1 MIQESSVHT
10 TTLSPAHVRLIR
22 LANLLGGST
31 QAWPAELFLSLSDD
45 HTALEQLAHLGLL
58 DPQADAYYRLRPK
71 LADHLDPLED
81 ETQFERRVHTAALA
95 WYVERLDGDPS
106 KEAAYMAHFT
116 QLCDLLLHQ
125 EPSALADL
133 AKTSALAN
141 LQQASHRHLVAYYR
155 ALGSGLR
162 NEIGGARQQ
171 LAELLS
177 EPDLDDLVR
186 GRALNSSAIFARQ
199 QGDYE
204 QALAG
209 YQASRAIWQRLGNGG
224 REGLALLN
232 QGILHYELQLYPE
245 AEADLYQALSLLEAA
260 GMQVYA
266 GSAHNELGLLY
277 RDQGR
282 WDAAQ
287 EHFATC
293 TQIWL
298 EAGASDYVG
307 FAKINQAEMALLHGR
322 YAEAEELLQAALA
335 LLGEQTYAVEAHIN
349 LGLLAQ
355 AQGQHEAALQ
365 AYQRAQQ
372 LSERVGYHERAALI
386 LLRQGH
392 AYAQLGQTQ
401 AASTAYAAAV
411 EAVEQRR
418 APMRSEGL
426 LISLMGRWQ
435 QAYEMQ
441 VLHALAQGDLET
453 AFVTTERARARAF
466 ADMLMRRTTGT
477 SEPDRADPLPD
488 FELARLQEMLHDEL
502 LLSYFAIG
510 LRGPEQSLLDR
521 LPPEAAGLRAC
532 LAVPAQLIGF
542 ALTREHMSM
551 YTCAIDPN
559 LLHSSS
565 PRKADGRRFLQ
576 PIILRQLYD
585 TLVAP
590 ISELLSADRRLAIVP
605 HGPLHHI
612 PFAALC
618 DAQGRPLIDQVGG
631 VVTTPSATIWLHHLE
646 YDQRKRQQTAST
658 HPKLLALGFD
668 GADGTLRHTE
678 AEARTVAQVCAGE
691 VWTGDG
697 QVLERLLERAND
709 YQWLHFACHGTFNL
723 NEPLESALHIG
734 PNQRLSAA
742 NVLAR
747 MSLQAD
753 LVTLS
758 ACRSG
763 VSKVLRGDEPLGL
776 VRAFLG
782 AGAHA
787 VLVTLWPVEDS
798 SARLLMERFYHALLQ
813 ESPQMDP
820 AAALWKAQRA
830 LRSLAA
836 DDLLKE
842 GQRWGIEIPSALD
855 CSDPAIWAAYV
866 LIEG

>member
-1 MIQESSVHT
+1 MIQEFSSHT
-10 TTLSPAHVRLIR
+10 SATSPEYARLIQ
-22 LANLLGGST
+22 LANLLGGS
-31 QAWPAELFLSLSDD
+31 QRAWPAELFRSLSADPL
-45 HTALEQLAHLGLL
+45 ALDQLIQLGVLQSQTDGWYCL
-58 DPQADAYYRLRPK
+58 RSDLPDP
-71 LADHLDPLED
+71 LDPLED
-81 ETQFERRVHTAALA
+81 EAQFERRVHTTALA
-95 WYVERLDGDPS
+95 WYGERLDGDPEWES
-106 KEAAYMAHFT
+106 AYMAHFT

-125 EPSALADL
+125 EPAALADL
-133 AKTSALAN
+133 AKTSAASR
-141 LQQASHRHLVAYYR
+141 LQQASHRHLVAYYH

-177 EPDLDDLVR
+177 EPDLDDVVR

-209 YQASRAIWQRLGNGG
+209 YQASREIWQRLGNGG

-232 QGILHYELQLYPE
+232 QGILHYELHSYLE
-245 AEADLYQALSLLEAA
+245 AEADLQQALNLLEAA

-293 TQIWL
+293 TRIWV
-298 EAGASDYVG
+298 EAEATDYVG

-322 YAEAEELLQAALA
+322 YDEAEELLQAALE

-355 AQGQHEAALQ
+355 AQGQHKAALE
-365 AYQRAQQ
+365 AYERAQQ
-372 LSERVGYHERAALI
+372 LSDRVGYHERAALI

-392 AYAQLGQTQ
+392 AYTQLGQIQ
-401 AASTAYAAAV
+401 AAGEAYAAAV
-411 EAVEQRR
+411 EVVEQRR

-441 VLHALAQGDLET
+441 ILHALAQGDLEA
-453 AFVTTERARARAF
+453 AFLATERARARAF
-466 ADMLMRRTTGT
+466 ADMLMRR
-477 SEPDRADPLPD
+477 SKNAPEPDQATAVAD
-488 FELARLQEMLHDEL
+488 FSISRLQKRLEDQV
-502 LLSYFAIG
+502 LLSFFAIG

-532 LAVPAQLIGF
+532 LGIPSQLISF
-542 ALTREHMSM
+542 VLTRDQLRM
-551 YTCAIDPN
+551 YPCPIDPN

-576 PIILRQLYD
+576 PMILNQLYD
-585 TLVAP
+585 TLLAP
-590 ISELLSADRRLAIVP
+590 IADLLNGERRLAIVP

-618 DAQGRPLIDQVGG
+618 DAQKNPLIDQVSC
-631 VVTTPSATIWLHHLE
+631 VLTTPSATIWLHHLE
-646 YDQRKRQQTAST
+646 QDQRKRAQAMQDQ
-658 HPKLLALGFD
+658 PKLLALGFD
-668 GADGTLRHTE
+668 GADGSLRHTE
-678 AEARTVAQVCAGE
+678 AEARTVAQVCGGE
-691 VWTGDG
+691 VWMGDEE
-697 QVLERLLERAND
+697 VLERLFGRAND
-709 YQWLHFACHGTFNL
+709 YRWLHFACHGTFNL

-798 SARLLMERFYHALLQ
+798 SARLLMERFYHALLE
-813 ESPQMDP
+813 ESPQSDP

-830 LRSLAA
+830 LRSLA
-836 DDLLKE
+836 DQDLIEE
-842 GQRWGIEIPSALD
+842 GRKWGIEIPTALN

>member
-1 MIQESSVHT
+1 MIQESSLDKAD
-10 TTLSPAHVRLIR
+10 LSHAHARLIR
-22 LANLLGGST
+22 MAMLLGGA
-31 QAWPAELFLSLSDD
+31 QYAWPGDLLLTISADPS
-45 HTALEQLAHLGLL
+45 ALEQLARLGLL
-58 DPQADAYYRLRPK
+58 QAQAEGFYRLLHEPSE
-71 LADHLDPLED
+71 LLEQS
-81 ETQFERRVHTAALA
+81 EEEPQLERTLHSAALD
-95 WYVERLDGDPS
+95 WYGERLDGDPERES
-106 KEAAYMAHFT
+106 AFMRHFT
-116 QLCDLLLHQ
+116 QLCDLLVHQ
-125 EPSALADL
+125 EPVALADL
-133 AKTSALAN
+133 AQMSAVSR
-141 LQQASHRHLVAYYR
+141 LQAAKHRHLVAYYR

-171 LAELLS
+171 LAELLNA
-177 EPDLDDLVR
+177 PDLDDVVR

-209 YQASRAIWQRLGNGG
+209 YQASREIWQRLGNGG

-232 QGILHYELQLYPE
+232 QGILHYELHAYIE
-245 AEADLYQALSLLEAA
+245 AEAELKQALALLEAA
-260 GMQVYA
+260 DMQVYA

-287 EHFATC
+287 EHFDTC
-293 TQIWL
+293 TRIWI
-298 EAGASDYVG
+298 EAGATEYLG

-322 YAEAEELLQAALA
+322 YAEAEALLQAALD

-355 AQGQHEAALQ
+355 AQGQHEAALR
-365 AYQRAQQ
+365 AYERAQR
-372 LSERVGYHERAALI
+372 LSQTVGYHERAALI

-392 AYAQLGQTQ
+392 AHAQLGHSQ
-401 AASTAYAAAV
+401 AASAAYAAAV

-435 QAYEMQ
+435 QVYEMQ
-441 VLHALAQGDLET
+441 ILHALAQGDLET
-453 AFVTTERARARAF
+453 AFLATERARARAF
-466 ADMLMRRTTGT
+466 ADMLMRR
-477 SEPDRADPLPD
+477 SKSSLEPDQTTSLMD
-488 FELARLQEMLHDEL
+488 FSIARLQSFLEGQV
-502 LLSYFAIG
+502 LLSFFAIG
-510 LRGPEQSLLDR
+510 LRGPEQTLLDR
-521 LPPEAAGLRAC
+521 LPLEAAGLRAC
-532 LAVPAQLIGF
+532 LGIPPQLICF
-542 ALTREHMSM
+542 VLTREHLSV
-551 YTCAIDPN
+551 YHCPIDPN

-576 PIILRQLYD
+576 PAILSQLYD
-585 TLVAP
+585 TLIAPVA
-590 ISELLSADRRLAIVP
+590 ELLHSERRVTIVP
-605 HGPLHHI
+605 HGPLHHV

-618 DAQGRPLIDQVGG
+618 DAQQRRLIDQVACL
-631 VVTTPSATIWLHHLE
+631 VTTPSATIWLHHLD
-646 YDQRKRQQTAST
+646 YARRSSQQRAQTQ
-658 HPKLLALGFD
+658 PKLLALGYD
-668 GADGTLRHTE
+668 GSDGSLRHTE
-678 AEARTVAQVCAGE
+678 AEARAVAQLCGGD
-691 VWTGDG
+691 VWTGEQG
-697 QVLERLLERAND
+697 VLERLVERASD

-734 PNQRLSAA
+734 PQERLSATT
-742 NVLAR
+742 VLAR

-763 VSKVLRGDEPLGL
+763 VSKVVRGDEPLGL

-798 SARLLMERFYHALLQ
+798 SARLLMEHFYQALLQ
-813 ESPQMDP
+813 NRSYSDP
-820 AAALWKAQRA
+820 AAALRDAQCI
-830 LRSLAA
+830 LRSLASQ
-836 DDLLKE
+836 DLLAE
-842 GQRWGIEIPSALD
+842 GRKWGIEIPATLD